1 MTINYIKDLFTNN
14 YGFKL
19 EITFTDNNQVE
30 IITSERSFNSIIEVE
45 NEITH
50 LLGDIWMDGEINNRP
65 CKVKRA
71 SIVDNST
78 QNIVISGLV
87 NVVLVHW
94 QLNPTTNFLEYL
106 KRKLPIVRNI
116 EIAKLIDLSNYEL
129 AL

>member
-50 LLGDIWMDGEINNRP
+50 ILGNVWVDGEINNRP

-94 QLNPTTNFLEYL
+94 QLNPTTNLLEYL

-116 EIAKLIDLSNYEL
+116 EIVKLIDLTRYEL